1 MAVAVVLESVS
12 VTLGTKT
19 VLDEVTLGLDTGQRV
34 GVVGRNGAGKSTLL
48 RLLAGVVA
56 PDSGRRVAAGGL
68 TTGLLLQ
75 NPQRSELTIAEQV
88 MGETDDHEFWGEA
101 RVREVMTGL
110 LGARSTDELAQR
122 LTTLSGGER
131 RRVELAALLVED
143 PELLLLDEPTNHLD
157 VEAVAWL
164 ADYLVRRRRPVV
176 VITHDR
182 WFLDAICTDT
192 WEVAAGRVHQYEGG
206 YASYVLA
213 RAERDR
219 AAAAMADRRRNSL
232 RKELAWLRRGPPART
247 SKPKFRIEA
256 ANALIDDEPA
266 PRDSL
271 ELKRVATARLG
282 KQVLDLTDAE
292 LAPAPEVAPVL
303 VDQTLLLGPADRL
316 GLLGPNGVGKTTL
329 LKLLAGDRDVDLRRG
344 RLKRGATVKVGVLG
358 QQLAGFDPEVRVGD
372 WLAEVG
378 SHLLVTDGRELTA
391 GQLLESFGFTGGAI
405 STRLGDLSGGELRR
419 LHLLR
424 LMLSGVNVLLLDEP
438 SNDLDVETLAELE
451 DVLDSWPGTLL
462 VISHD
467 RYLLERTTDRIYAM
481 LGDQR
486 IRDLPGGV
494 DEYLALRTNGVAG
507 GSGSG
512 RGGDSGSGSGGK
524 VPRRS
529 PSQQPP
535 SASAGSKAHA
545 ARKEMASLERRIA
558 AADTEIGAL
567 SQQMAAAATDPVA
580 LQELHARFDE
590 VTATRTR
597 LEDQW
602 LELAEESE

>member
-19 VLDEVTLGLDTGQRV
+19 VLDEVTLGLDTSQRV

-48 RLLAGVVA
+48 RLLAGVVP
-56 PDSGRRVAAGGL
+56 PDSGRRVAAGEL
-68 TTGLLLQ
+68 TTGLLVQ
-75 NPQRSELTIAEQV
+75 NPLRSELTIAEQV

>member
-1 MAVAVVLESVS
+1 VAVAVVLESVS
-12 VTLGTKT
+12 VTLGTKV
-19 VLDEVTLGLDTGQRV
+19 VLDDVTLGLDTTQRI

-48 RLLAGVVA
+48 RLLAGTYP
-56 PDSGRRVAAGGL
+56 PDGGRRVAAGGL
-68 TTGLLLQ
+68 TCGLLVQ
-75 NPQRSELTIAEQV
+75 NPQRSERTIAEQV
-88 MGETDDHEFWGEA
+88 MGDSDDHDFWGDA
-101 RVREVMTGL
+101 RVRDVMAGL
-110 LGARSTDELAQR
+110 LGANATGQLSATLN
-122 LTTLSGGER
+122 TLSGGER

-143 PELLLLDEPTNHLD
+143 PDLLLLDEPTNHLD

-164 ADYLVRRRRPVV
+164 ADYLVRRRRAVV

-182 WFLDAICTDT
+182 WFLDAVCTDT

-206 YASYVLA
+206 YAAYVLA

-219 AAAAMADRRRNSL
+219 AAAAREDRRRNTL

-266 PRDSL
+266 PRDTL

-282 KQVLDLTDAE
+282 KQVLELTEVE
-292 LAPAPEVAPVL
+292 LAPAPTVAPVL
-303 VDQTLLLGPADRL
+303 VGQTLLLGPADRL

-329 LKLLAGDRDVDLRRG
+329 LKLLAGEGDVDLRSG
-344 RLKRGATVKVGVLG
+344 RLKRGSTVKVGVLG
-358 QQLAGFDPEVRVGD
+358 QQLAGFDPTVRVGD

-378 SHLLVTDGRELTA
+378 SHLLVTDGRELTG
-391 GQLLESFGFTGGAI
+391 GQLLESFGFSGAAV
-405 STRLGDLSGGELRR
+405 STPLGDLSGGELRR

-467 RYLLERTTDRIYAM
+467 RYFLERTTDRIYAM

-494 DEYLALRTNGVAG
+494 EEYLRLRSESVARGAAGDPPLRPAESRSTSATG
-507 GSGSG
+507 GS
-512 RGGDSGSGSGGK
+512 R
-524 VPRRS
+524 
-529 PSQQPP
+529 
-535 SASAGSKAHA
+535 AHA

-567 SQQMAAAATDPVA
+567 SEQMAEAATDPVV
-580 LQELHARFDE
+580 LQQLHLRFDE
-590 VTATRTR
+590 VTANRTQ

-602 LELAEESE
+602 LELAEES

>member
-12 VTLGTKT
+12 VTLGTKV
-19 VLDEVTLGLDTGQRV
+19 VLDDVTLGLDTGQRV

-48 RLLAGVVA
+48 RLLAGTYS

-68 TTGLLLQ
+68 TTGLLVQ
-75 NPQRSELTIAEQV
+75 NPQPSELTIAEQV
-88 MGETDDHEFWGEA
+88 MGEADDHDFWGDP
-101 RVREVMTGL
+101 RVRDVMAGL
-110 LGARSTDELAQR
+110 LGAHATGQLSAR
-122 LTTLSGGER
+122 LSTLSGGER
-131 RRVELAALLVED
+131 RRVELAALLVDD

-164 ADYLVRRRRPVV
+164 ADYLVRRRRAVV

-182 WFLDAICTDT
+182 WFLDAVCTDT

-219 AAAAMADRRRNSL
+219 AAAATEDRRRNTL

-282 KQVLDLTDAE
+282 KQVLELTEVE

-303 VDQTLLLGPADRL
+303 VAQTLLLGPADRL

-329 LKLLAGDRDVDLRRG
+329 LKLLAGDGEVDLRKG

-358 QQLAGFDPEVRVGD
+358 QQLTGFDPETRVGD

-378 SHLLVTDGRELTA
+378 SHLLVTDGRELTG

-405 STRLGDLSGGELRR
+405 TTRLGDLSGGELRR

-467 RYLLERTTDRIYAM
+467 RYFLERTTDRIYAM

-494 DEYLALRTNGVAG
+494 DEYLALRAGAAG
-507 GSGSG
+507 GAAAE
-512 RGGDSGSGSGGK
+512 RGTPPTSADSGS
-524 VPRRS
+524 
-529 PSQQPP
+529 QPV
-535 SASAGSKAHA
+535 SAGSKAHA
-545 ARKEMASLERRIA
+545 ARKEMASLERRIS

-567 SQQMAAAATDPVA
+567 AEQMASAATDPVA
-580 LQELHARFDE
+580 LQELHVRFDE
-590 VTATRTR
+590 VSAARTR

-602 LELAEESE
+602 LELAEES

>member
-12 VTLGTKT
+12 VTLGTK
-19 VLDEVTLGLDTGQRV
+19 VVIDDVTLGLDTSQRV

-48 RLLAGVVA
+48 SLLAGTYA
-56 PDSGRRVAAGGL
+56 PDSGRRVATGGL
-68 TTGLLLQ
+68 TTGLLVQ

-88 MGETDDHEFWGEA
+88 MGEADDHAFWGDP
-101 RVREVMTGL
+101 RVRDVMAGL
-110 LGARSTDELAQR
+110 LGASATDQLSGR
-122 LTTLSGGER
+122 LSTLSGGER
-131 RRVELAALLVED
+131 RRVELAALLVDD

-164 ADYLVRRRRPVV
+164 ADYLVRRRRAVV

-182 WFLDAICTDT
+182 WFLDAVCTDT

-219 AAAAMADRRRNSL
+219 ASAAAEDRRRNTL

-282 KQVLDLTDAE
+282 KQVLELTEVE
-292 LAPAPEVAPVL
+292 LAPAPEVGPVL
-303 VDQTLLLGPADRL
+303 VAQTLLLGPADRL

-329 LKLLAGDRDVDLRRG
+329 LKLLAGDGDVDLRKG

-391 GQLLESFGFTGGAI
+391 GQLLEAFGFTGGAI
-405 STRLGDLSGGELRR
+405 TTRLGDLSGGELRR

-467 RYLLERTTDRIYAM
+467 RYFLERTTDRIYAM
-481 LGDQR
+481 FGDQR

-494 DEYLALRTNGVAG
+494 DEYLALRAGAAG
-507 GSGSG
+507 GAAAE
-512 RGGDSGSGSGGK
+512 GGTPLAAAEAGT
-524 VPRRS
+524 
-529 PSQQPP
+529 PSV
-535 SASAGSKAHA
+535 SAGSKAHA

-558 AADTEIGAL
+558 SADTEIGAL
-567 SQQMAAAATDPVA
+567 AEQMASAATDPVA
-580 LQELHARFDE
+580 LQELHVRFDE
-590 VTATRTR
+590 MTATRTR

-602 LELAEESE
+602 LELAEES